1 LDQFDYIIVGAGSAG
16 CVLANRLSAAG
27 GAGGKYKVLLLEA
40 GPWDHRL
47 WIQVP
52 IGYGK
57 TFYDGRYNWKYQT
70 DADPGLDSRK
80 SYWPRGKV
88 VGGSSSI
95 NAMVY
100 VRGQAEDFDDWE
112 RAGNPGWGWRDVL
125 PLYLRMEDHALG
137 ASPYHG
143 AGGPLH
149 VTDIS
154 RTAHPLTAVFIKA
167 GLEAGLA
174 YNPDLNGATQEGVG
188 TYQITTRSGF
198 RLSSARAYLW
208 PALWRRNLVVRTNAL
223 ATKITFEGKRAVGG
237 ANRSGNRVIAVRAH
251 REVILS
257 SGAINSPQLLQLSGV
272 GPAALLKSHGIDVL
286 QDSPMVGRNLQDHL
300 CYDHVYRAKRPSLN
314 NDLYPWWGKVRAG
327 LRYILTRGGPLSLS
341 VNQGGG
347 FFRTRPELARPNVQL
362 YFSPLTYER
371 TPPGIRPL
379 MHPDPFP
386 GFTTSASPC
395 RPTSRGVL
403 EIRSCD
409 PGAPPRIQP
418 NYLST
423 EQDIAE
429 LLAGAKFLRR
439 LAATPALRDLIDA
452 ELKPGPAAQSDPDF
466 IADLR
471 ARSYSVFHP
480 CGSCGMGP
488 DPSRAVVDPRLKV
501 HGLGN
506 LRVVDAAI
514 FPAVPSGNINAP
526 SIMVGEKGAN
536 LILEDAQQAGR

>member
-16 CVLANRLSAAG
+16 CVLANRLSA
-27 GAGGKYKVLLLEA
+27 GGKHRVLLLEA
-40 GPWDHRL
+40 GPWDFRF

-52 IGYGK
+52 VGYGK
-57 TFYDGRYNWKYQT
+57 TFYDGRTNWKYQT
-70 DADPGLDSRK
+70 EPDPGLGGRN
-80 SYWPRGKV
+80 SYWPRGRV
-88 VGGSSSI
+88 IGGSSSI

-112 RAGNPGWGWRDVL
+112 KAGNPGWGWRDVL
-125 PLYLRMEDHALG
+125 PAYRRMEDHALG
-137 ASPYHG
+137 ASPYNG
-143 AGGPLH
+143 IGGPLH
-149 VTDIS
+149 VTETAK
-154 RTAHPLTAVFIKA
+154 TAHPLTAVFIKA
-167 GLEAGLA
+167 GQEAGLA

-188 TYQITTRSGF
+188 TYQITTRNGF
-198 RLSSARAYLW
+198 RLSSSRAYLW
-208 PALWRRNLVVRTNAL
+208 PALWRRNLAVRTNAL
-223 ATKITFEGKRAVGG
+223 ATRILFDGRRAVGVTY
-237 ANRSGNRVIAVRAH
+237 RSGSRTIEVRAR

-257 SGAINSPQLLQLSGV
+257 GGAINSPQLLQLSGV
-272 GPAALLKSHGIDVL
+272 GPAALLKAHGIGVV

-314 NDLYPWWGKVRAG
+314 DELYPWHGKLRAA

-347 FFRTRPELARPNVQL
+347 FFRTRPDLTRPDMQL

-403 EIRSCD
+403 EIRSND
-409 PGAPPRIQP
+409 PAAPPRIQP
-418 NYLST
+418 NYLT
-423 EQDIAE
+423 TGQDVAA
-429 LLAGAKFLRR
+429 LLAGGKFLRR
-439 LAATPALRDLIDA
+439 LATTPALGDLIEA
-452 ELKPGPAAQSDPDF
+452 ELKPGPAAQSDEDL
-466 IADLR
+466 IADIR

-488 DPSRAVVDPRLKV
+488 DPARAVVDPRLKV
-501 HGLGN
+501 HGLEG

-514 FPAVPSGNINAP
+514 FPAIPSGNINAP
-526 SIMVGEKGAN
+526 AIMVGEKGAD
-536 LILEDAQQAGR
+536 LVLEDAH